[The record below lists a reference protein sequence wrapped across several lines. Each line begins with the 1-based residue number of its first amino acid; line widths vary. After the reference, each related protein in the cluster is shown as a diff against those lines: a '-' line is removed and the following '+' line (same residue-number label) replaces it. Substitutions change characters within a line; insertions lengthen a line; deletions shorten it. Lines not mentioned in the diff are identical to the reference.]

1 MPLVSVIIP
10 CYNAKNHVAEA
21 IESALGQTHS
31 NCEVIV
37 IDDGSTDG
45 SLDVIKRFVDR
56 IRWATGPNR
65 GGCAARNSGLQLAK
79 GEYIQFLDADDR
91 MNADKIEVQLAA
103 LENAPPGSIACCP
116 WRYFDER
123 GVKPTA
129 ARRFWRSYPRGIDLL
144 VDMWEDGGFFSP
156 SCWLVPR
163 ALLTSIGDWNEQLF
177 CDQDGEYFGRV
188 LLECREVLFVD
199 STCCWYRT
207 PAPSNVSRGVSRKA
221 LRSKAEA
228 IKVVSVG
235 LLERCSSPKAVAALR
250 KRWIGLAVFCSE
262 HCKESMDEALSNL
275 NALPAPP
282 GHPDNL
288 RGSFLRSLAA
298 VFGIS
303 AAIKIRSRLKCTK

>member
-163 ALLTSIGDWNEQLF
+163 ALLTSIGGWNEQLF